1 MTELTIELI
10 PTEPDDIEVIANL
23 YQFYAYE
30 SSDWEFQDVEE
41 NGRFYVH
48 EDHLVRYWQDP
59 DWSANLLRV
68 NGEIAGFVLIERSEV
83 PGIDA
88 LELADIFIL
97 KRYRRK
103 GIGRALMGQV
113 LMGGH
118 ENWLV
123 RYYPQDDVADA
134 FWNKVMQDLPRPARA
149 IELDDDPDLVNY
161 LVTRVMH

>member
-1 MTELTIELI
+1 M
-10 PTEPDDIEVIANL
+10 
-23 YQFYAYE
+23 
-30 SSDWEFQDVEE
+30 
-41 NGRFYVH
+41 
-48 EDHLVRYWQDP
+48 RYWQDP

-123 RYYPQDDVADA
+123 RYYAQDDVADA

-149 IELDDDPDLVNY
+149 IELDDDPELVNY

>member
-10 PTEPDDIEVIANL
+10 PAGPDDIDMISNL

-30 SSDWEFQDVEE
+30 SSDWESQDVEE
-41 NGRFYVH
+41 DGRFYVH
-48 EDHLVRYWQDP
+48 EGHLIRYWEEQ
-59 DWSANLLRV
+59 DWSANLLWV
-68 NGEIAGFVLIERSEV
+68 NGQLAGFVLIERSEV

-88 LELADIFIL
+88 LELADLFIL

-103 GIGRALMGQV
+103 GIGSAMMEQV

-123 RYYPQDDVADA
+123 RYFPQDEVAHA
-134 FWNKVMQDLPRPARA
+134 FWTKVLEALPRPTRA
-149 IELDDDPDLVNY
+149 IDLDDDPNLVNY